1 MMRGTAGIVVCLA
14 AALLGCNAG
23 DAGPTDPIESSEPEE
38 SGDPTE
44 PRDLATPEEGPCDAE
59 VVAAIDATIAGQLE
73 AFAADDFEAA
83 IGFAS
88 RSFRSGVDVA
98 SFRALIRESYPNL
111 TDGAVH
117 RSGAC
122 LMTTEGVAEIR
133 IEVTGEGGVRDDH
146 RYLMV
151 AEDGRWL
158 VAAAVTLD
166 DGDRTLA

>member
-1 MMRGTAGIVVCLA
+1 MRVALRAVVCLGA
-14 AALLGCNAG
+14 LLLGCSA
-23 DAGPTDPIESSEPEE
+23 SEP
-38 SGDPTE
+38 
-44 PRDLATPEEGPCDAE
+44 DLAEPPEPVEPADPREPAEPSEPAAQPCDDE

-88 RSFRSGVDVA
+88 RSFRKGVDVA
-98 SFRALIRESYPNL
+98 TFRALILEAYPNL
-111 TDGAVH
+111 TDAAEH

-122 LMTTEGVAEIR
+122 RITGEGVAEIR

-146 RYLMV
+146 LYLMV

-158 VAAAVTLD
+158 VEAAVTPD
-166 DGDRTLA
+166 EGDRTIA

>member
-1 MMRGTAGIVVCLA
+1 MRGALRAVACLGVL
-14 AALLGCNAG
+14 LLGCSAVEP
-23 DAGPTDPIESSEPEE
+23 DPAEQPDAVEAPESAGPSEPNA
-38 SGDPTE
+38 ST
-44 PRDLATPEEGPCDAE
+44 AQPCDDE

-88 RSFRSGVDVA
+88 RSFRSGVDVVT
-98 SFRALIRESYPNL
+98 FRSLILEAYPNL
-111 TDGAVH
+111 TDAAEH

-122 LMTTEGVAEIR
+122 RITGEGVAEIR

-158 VAAAVTLD
+158 IEAAVTPD
-166 DGDRTLA
+166 ESDRTIA